1 MFPIDEEGEQLRAM
15 RYFLLIGAVIAMMA
29 TWTGA
34 WFYVAGQVRTAVE
47 AYITEDIPG
56 WNITYKTLK
65 IEGFPFRIKIDVQMP
80 RLVLSGERGTIR
92 WETNHISAMR
102 HLWQPRHVLVDL
114 TGQHRITVNRAGQTH
129 HFIHDNDL
137 ATSSI
142 ETDEGGRLRLLSL
155 DITSPELKSDSK
167 ATAQGKR
174 LQIRAGWNPD
184 SIRNVD
190 LALRGDQITFS
201 ETFLNRNLN
210 VQWRDIR
217 LLDLNTTVTGLP
229 DDMAMAMLVS
239 QWRDGGGTVEV
250 RQLRLQWGEVDITA
264 KGSLALDERM
274 RLIGALTAQIKGY
287 EKLIDLAVATGDL
300 GDGGEVAARAVLGLL
315 AAAGG
320 GILSVPVRLQ
330 DGQLFLG
337 PAVIAKLQPL
347 PLD

>member
-1 MFPIDEEGEQLRAM
+1 M

-34 WFYVAGQVRTAVE
+34 WFYAAGQVQTAIE
-47 AYITEDIPG
+47 AYISEDIPG
-56 WNITYKTLK
+56 WNITYRTLQ
-65 IEGFPFRIKIDVQMP
+65 IGGFPFRIKVDLQRP
-80 RLVLSGERGTIR
+80 RLVFSGERGTIR

-102 HLWQPRHVLVDL
+102 HLWQPRHLLVDL
-114 TGQHRITVNRAGQTH
+114 NGQHRFTINRAGQIH
-129 HFIHDNDL
+129 HFIHDNDQ
-137 ATSSI
+137 AISSI
-142 ETDEGGRLRLLSL
+142 ETDEEGRLRLLSL
-155 DITSPELKSDSK
+155 DLTSPKLKFNKK

-174 LQIRAGWNPD
+174 LQIRAERKPN
-184 SIRNVD
+184 SARNVD
-190 LALRGDQITFS
+190 LVLRGDQITFS

-210 VQWRDIR
+210 AQWRNIR

-229 DDMAMAMLVS
+229 DDMATAILAS

-264 KGSLALDERM
+264 KGSLALDEQM
-274 RLIGALTAQIKGY
+274 RLIGALTAQIKGH
-287 EKLIDLAVATGDL
+287 EKLIDLAVLTGDL
-300 GDGGEVAARAVLGLL
+300 RDGGVVAARTVLGLL

-320 GILSVPVRLQ
+320 GILSVPARLQ
-330 DGQLFLG
+330 DGQLYLG